1 MGDGILIKRMIDIQT
16 THVHRAC
23 VVPLEE
29 CELNSTT
36 HKARLRESTLKV
48 NCYARF
54 SLSRYPPVCVC
65 VPSALYRLQLLGLPR
80 VPPVRAGCKR
90 NRSTSSGKER
100 KLSSRASE
108 LLFLNCL
115 FEEIDDILVIKI

>member
-90 NRSTSSGKER
+90 NENFPLERSV
-100 KLSSRASE
+100 L
-108 LLFLNCL
+108 
-115 FEEIDDILVIKI
+115 

>member
-65 VPSALYRLQLLGLPR
+65 TECSIQATATWPTTRATSASWVQT
-80 VPPVRAGCKR
+80 K
-90 NRSTSSGKER
+90 R
-100 KLSSRASE
+100 KLSSRTSV
-108 LLFLNCL
+108 LNCL
-115 FEEIDDILVIKI
+115 LEIEDILVIKI

>member
-23 VVPLEE
+23 VVPRS
-29 CELNSTT
+29 ELNSTT
-36 HKARLRESTLKV
+36 HKARLRESKLKV

-54 SLSRYPPVCVC
+54 SLSHYPPVCVC

-90 NRSTSSGKER
+90 NENFPLERSV
-100 KLSSRASE
+100 L
-108 LLFLNCL
+108 
-115 FEEIDDILVIKI
+115 

>member
-23 VVPLEE
+23 VVPLE

-48 NCYARF
+48 NCLCAL

-65 VPSALYRLQLLGLPR
+65 TECSIQATATWPTTRATSASWVQT
-80 VPPVRAGCKR
+80 K
-90 NRSTSSGKER
+90 R
-100 KLSSRASE
+100 KLSSRTSV
-108 LLFLNCL
+108 LLNCL
-115 FEEIDDILVIKI
+115 FEEIEDILLIKI

>member
-1 MGDGILIKRMIDIQT
+1 MGDGILIKRMINIQT

-48 NCYARF
+48 NCLCALLALT
-54 SLSRYPPVCVC
+54 LSPCVCVC

-100 KLSSRASE
+100 KLSSRTANVLFVE
-108 LLFLNCL
+108 LF
-115 FEEIDDILVIKI
+115 I